1 MLLVITSFQAK
12 HLCLLFF
19 IERTSNHMVRGAF
32 KTMISSITAG
42 TNGFGMLQL
51 NSAP

>member
-1 MLLVITSFQAK
+1 MLVIISLQVK
-12 HLCLLFF
+12 HLSLLFF
-19 IERTSNHMVRGAF
+19 VERAANHMVRGAF
-32 KTMISSITAG
+32 KTMITSITAG